1 MSHDSA
7 EIRFTK
13 MHGIGN
19 DYIYINCMES
29 TPDDLP
35 SLAVEMSDR
44 HTGVG
49 GDGIILILPSDK
61 ADCMMRIFNADG
73 SEAMMC
79 GNGIRCVGKYVHDK
93 GIVDSL
99 MLRVDTRSGIKVL
112 EMATGP
118 DGKVSSVTVDM
129 GEPVTESAAVPVN
142 FSEAQMIEQPVATS
156 QGTIRLTA
164 VSMGNPHGVVFVDD
178 LSKIDV
184 HGLGRELE
192 MHPMWPDRANI
203 EFVEPLADGSLKMR
217 VWERGSG
224 ETMACGTGACAVA
237 VAAAITGRAGR
248 STTVRLLGGDLR
260 IRWAD
265 NGHVMMNG
273 QATTVF
279 EGVYRRTSLPDSGSP
294 TPQAL

>member
-1 MSHDSA
+1 MSKGYE

-19 DYIYINCMES
+19 DYVYIDCMES
-29 TPDDLP
+29 VPADLEG
-35 SLAVEMSDR
+35 LAIEMSNR

-79 GNGIRCVGKYVHDK
+79 GNGIRCVAKYVHDK

-99 MLRVDTRSGIKVL
+99 HITVDTLSGVKVID
-112 EMATGP
+112 MTTGP
-118 DGKVSSVTVDM
+118 DGLVASATVDM
-129 GEPVTESAAVPVN
+129 GEPVTLAAAVPVKSDGET
-142 FSEAQMIEQPVATS
+142 FIEQTVETGQGPVK
-156 QGTIRLTA
+156 LTA

-178 LSKIDV
+178 LSRVDV

-192 MHPMWPDRANI
+192 LNPMWPDRANI
-203 EFVEPLADGSLKMR
+203 EFVEPQPDGSLTMR

-248 STTVRLLGGDLR
+248 ASTVHLLGGDLR

-265 NGHVMMNG
+265 NNHVMMTG
-273 QATTVF
+273 PAATAF
-279 EGVYRRTSLPDSGSP
+279 EGVYRRPVP
-294 TPQAL
+294 TVERS